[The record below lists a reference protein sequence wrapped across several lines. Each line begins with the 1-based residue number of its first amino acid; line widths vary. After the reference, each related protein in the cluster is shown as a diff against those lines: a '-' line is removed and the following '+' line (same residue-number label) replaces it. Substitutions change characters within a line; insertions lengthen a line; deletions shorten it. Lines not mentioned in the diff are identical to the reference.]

1 MQVIILAAG
10 RGTRMGTL
18 TDEVPKPMLKVHG
31 KTLLEHKFDILP
43 ADCEEIILIVGY
55 KAEVIRNAYGDSYK
69 GIPIRY
75 IVQET
80 LDGTGGAVWLARPF
94 IKDRFAVLMGDD
106 IYGTDDL
113 ANTLAAADWALLV
126 ERTENMAEG
135 GIMVVDENNH
145 VLGIEEGD
153 HRGKAGVMNTN
164 LFVLDTRVFE
174 FPPVPKTAG
183 SSEYGLPQTVVE
195 ASKKFGIPVHAID
208 SASWIQVTA
217 PEDVVRAE
225 SLLPAPLN

>member
-18 TDEVPKPMLKVHG
+18 TDSVPKPMLKVHG

-43 ADCEEIILIVGY
+43 ADCEEIILVVGY
-55 KAEVIRNAYGDSYK
+55 KAEVIRDAYGDSYK
-69 GIPIRY
+69 GIPVRY
-75 IVQET
+75 IEQET

-106 IYGTDDL
+106 IYGAEDL
-113 ANTLAAADWALLV
+113 AATLAAPDWALLV
-126 ERTENMAEG
+126 ERTKNMAEG

-174 FPPVPKTAG
+174 FPLVPKAAG
-183 SSEYGLPQTVVE
+183 SSEFGLPQTVVE
-195 ASKKFGIPVHAID
+195 ASKAFGIPVHAID
-208 SASWIQVTA
+208 STSWVQVTA
-217 PEDVVRAE
+217 PEDIARAE
-225 SLLPAPLN
+225 LLVPAPLN